1 MHFEVES
8 ARLLILIKT
17 ILSKKLP
24 VAERHSSLRKKLAE
38 WGIWE
43 KCFWEHSIQYEFGYN
58 ANIDYLLNNPIKL
71 GLVEQVA
78 D

>member
-38 WGIWE
+38 
-43 KCFWEHSIQYEFGYN
+43 
-58 ANIDYLLNNPIKL
+58 
-71 GLVEQVA
+71 
-78 D
+78 